1 MGHMPWTVAVV
12 DLRSVSPPDQQD
24 ARAVFFSRRLASRQT
39 VRAVVILSV
48 HLYQRR
54 TNAAMPR
61 VHTAPCREHRL
72 RLRWRAPFQY
82 GRRLRVEQQNA
93 MRVADKECP
102 MPDPD
107 SCPICRYAF
116 PLSEGSE

>member
-1 MGHMPWTVAVV
+1 
-12 DLRSVSPPDQQD
+12 
-24 ARAVFFSRRLASRQT
+24 
-39 VRAVVILSV
+39 
-48 HLYQRR
+48 
-54 TNAAMPR
+54 
-61 VHTAPCREHRL
+61 L

-82 GRRLRVEQQNA
+82 GRRLHVEQQNA